1 MKYDLSKF
9 VLAHRSYYSTALS
22 EMKNGRKAS
31 HWMWYIFPQLKGL
44 GKSSTSS
51 YYGITDLEEA
61 KDFLN
66 DAYLGSNLL
75 EISSALLEI
84 ECNDASKVMGKPD
97 DLFFRQICRGDA
109 ESICFSCSKDIGKY
123 EVVCMRERLCEFMEE
138 RFCPC
143 ISMRLEYTPHTVVQ
157 RVLRCF

>member
-97 DLFFRQICRGDA
+97 DLKLKSSMTLFACADPENAVFEKVLEKFYNGHKDGRTLKML
-109 ESICFSCSKDIGKY
+109 SKENG
-123 EVVCMRERLCEFMEE
+123 
-138 RFCPC
+138 
-143 ISMRLEYTPHTVVQ
+143 
-157 RVLRCF
+157 